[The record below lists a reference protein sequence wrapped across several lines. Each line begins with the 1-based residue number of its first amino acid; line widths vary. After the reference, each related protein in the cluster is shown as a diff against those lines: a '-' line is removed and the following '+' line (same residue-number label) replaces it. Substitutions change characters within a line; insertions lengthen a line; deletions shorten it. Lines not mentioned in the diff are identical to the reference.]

1 VILASL
7 AVILASTM
15 AQAQGSG
22 APAPAEPLV
31 ARRPTAAVRLLSIP
45 AGAVRL
51 DGHLDEPEWSRAD
64 SITDLRQR
72 EPTNGAP
79 GSERTVIRILG
90 SPDALYVSVRA
101 YDRTPNEIRATQFR
115 RDATLGADDHVTLLI
130 DSFHES
136 RGAFLFRTN
145 PNGAR
150 WDAQQSGPEN
160 TNANWNGIW
169 DVAATRDSLGWTAE
183 FQIPFT
189 TLRYHTGA
197 TTFGF
202 NVARVTRRRNEE
214 SLWQSWGRAQGISQL
229 LNVGEIQGIPP
240 LTRGLDLELR
250 PYLLGRVDLAEYDLD
265 GTQVVDGGFSA
276 KAGIDAKL
284 AVTPTLT
291 ADLTVNT
298 DFAQVE
304 SDQQLI
310 NLTQFPL
317 FFPEKREF
325 FLESSGLFEFGAQ
338 ERAQLFYSRRIGVKN
353 GEAVP
358 ILGGARM
365 YGKLGPW
372 AVGLLGA
379 RTGEG
384 EEAKDLV
391 VRVKH
396 DLFDRSYVGA
406 MVTQRTTPDGIG
418 AEQSIGVDLDLPLI
432 WNEQN
437 IEPSFWFAGTR
448 LAGASGTPTAWRAA
462 VDYPNDLF
470 DNFVSLYRIEEGFR
484 PTLGYVREAGIWETT
499 GHITFQPRPKV
510 RGIRQ
515 LELELIPSWDI
526 VAGVH
531 ESLLQTSDWR
541 RARFEFRPL
550 GGELQNG
557 DQFEFNVQRVLDTSV
572 EGFELF
578 PGTIVPPGRYWW
590 TRGEAQYESS
600 TGRPLSVAV
609 QVSAGGFYS
618 GTNTE
623 VELGMTW
630 RSGGK
635 LIVSTAGTLSA
646 VRLPTGDFD
655 AVEFSGRVE
664 YAFSTRADLAAFVQY
679 NNEGRAA
686 EGSLRFHWI
695 PTIGD
700 DLYIVWNSGYSTD
713 QNSRW
718 RFPSWGAI
726 RRPLEGG
733 LVIKGVHRIVP

>member
-1 VILASL
+1 MIMAGL
-7 AVILASTM
+7 AVLLASTM
-15 AQAQGSG
+15 AQVQGTG
-22 APAPAEPLV
+22 APARAEPLA

-79 GSERTVIRILG
+79 GSERTVIRVLG
-90 SPDALYVSVRA
+90 TPDALYISVRA
-101 YDRTPNEIRATQFR
+101 YDRAPTEIRATQFR
-115 RDATLGADDHVTLLI
+115 RDATLDADDHVTLLI
-130 DSFHES
+130 DSFRES

-150 WDAQQSGPEN
+150 WDAQQNGAEDS
-160 TNANWNGIW
+160 NANWNGIW

-183 FQIPFT
+183 FQIPFA
-189 TLRYHTGA
+189 TLRFHPGA
-197 TTFGF
+197 TAFGF
-202 NVARVTRRRNEE
+202 NVERVIRRRNEE

-240 LTRGLDLELR
+240 LTRGVDLELR
-250 PYLLGRVDLAEYDLD
+250 PYLLGRVNLDEYDLH
-265 GTQVVDGGFSA
+265 GTQVADGGFSA

-291 ADLTVNT
+291 ADLTLNT

-325 FLESSGLFEFGAQ
+325 FLESSGLFEFGTQ
-338 ERAQLFYSRRIGVKN
+338 ERAQLFYSRRIGVKS

-358 ILGGARM
+358 IIGGARM
-365 YGKLGPW
+365 YGKVGPW

-379 RTGEG
+379 HTGEG
-384 EEAKDLV
+384 EDATDLV
-391 VRVKH
+391 LRVKH

-406 MVTQRTTPDGIG
+406 MATQRTTPEGVG
-418 AEQSIGVDLDLPLI
+418 AEQAIGVDIDLPLI

-437 IEPSFWFAGTR
+437 IEPSFWLAGTR
-448 LAGASGTPTAWRAA
+448 LSGAPGTPTAWRAA

-484 PTLGYVREAGIWETT
+484 PALGYVRESGIWETT
-499 GHITFQPRPKV
+499 GHVTFQPRPTFL
-510 RGIRQ
+510 GIRQ
-515 LELELIPSWDI
+515 LELKLIPSWDI
-526 VAGVH
+526 VSGVA

-541 RARFEFRPL
+541 RAKFEFRPL
-550 GGELQNG
+550 GGEFQNG
-557 DQFEFNVQRVLDTSV
+557 DQFEVNLQRVLDTSL

-578 PGTIVPPGRYWW
+578 PGTVVPPGRYWW
-590 TRGEAQYESS
+590 TRGEVQYESS
-600 TGRPLSVAV
+600 TGRPLSVKV
-609 QVSAGGFYS
+609 QASAGGFYS

-623 VELGMTW
+623 MELGMTW

-635 LIVSTAGTLSA
+635 LIASAAGALSA
-646 VRLPTGDFD
+646 VRLPTGNFN
-655 AVEFSGRVE
+655 ATEVSSRVE
-664 YAFSTRADLAAFVQY
+664 YAFNTRADVSAFVQY
-679 NNEGRAA
+679 NNEDQAMEA
-686 EGSLRFHWI
+686 SLRFHWI

-700 DLYIVWNSGYSTD
+700 DLYVVWNSGYTTD
-713 QNSRW
+713 QQARW
-718 RFPSWGAI
+718 RFPSWGAL

-733 LVIKGVHRIVP
+733 LVVKAVHRIVP